1 MKPSRAFRLS
11 RLRFLSGVLLVAA
24 SCSSTSS
31 TLGPGKT
38 DGPWLVPSPTLQS
51 QIDENAKRM
60 PWTHGVE
67 RVQLIQWFAGI
78 GEPAYPTLLKMIED
92 PRADVAGSAY
102 AALGAT
108 RDARLV
114 DAIHAV
120 PASAGGGDVDLKYER
135 ARTLLR
141 LGDYSVVPQLI
152 SGLRDE
158 RSLTRALCSQAL
170 IEATHENF
178 QFDPRGEEP
187 AREEAVRPWET
198 WWNDRQGDPLLSGP
212 KTPGANSD
220 TKASDAAK
228 PESK

>member
-1 MKPSRAFRLS
+1 MKPSRASLS
-11 RLRFLSGVLLVAA
+11 FPGLCVLLFVANGLVA

-31 TLGPGKT
+31 SLGPGKT

-51 QIDENAKRM
+51 QIDENAKRL

-78 GEPAYPTLLKMIED
+78 GEPAYTTLLKMIQD
-92 PRADVAGSAY
+92 PRGDVAGSAY

-114 DAIHAV
+114 EAIHAV

-178 QFDPRGEEP
+178 QFDPRGEDA
-187 AREEAVRPWET
+187 AREEAVRRWES
-198 WWNDRQGDPLLSGP
+198 WWNTRQADPLLSGP
-212 KTPGANSD
+212 KPEG
-220 TKASDAAK
+220 TKSEAAK

>member
-1 MKPSRAFRLS
+1 MKPSRAS
-11 RLRFLSGVLLVAA
+11 QFLLPYLCSAVLGSGLLAA
-24 SCSSTSS
+24 SCSSTPSK
-31 TLGPGKT
+31 LGPGKT

-51 QIDENAKRM
+51 QIDENAKRL

-78 GEPAYPTLLKMIED
+78 GEPAYTTLLKMLAD

-108 RDARLV
+108 RDSRLV
-114 DAIHAV
+114 EAIHAV
-120 PASAGGGDVDLKYER
+120 PASASAEDVDVKYER

-152 SGLRDE
+152 SGLRDD
-158 RSLTRALCSQAL
+158 RQMTRALCSQAL

-187 AREEAVRPWET
+187 AREEAVKRWES
-198 WWNDRQGDPLLSGP
+198 WWNTRQGDPLISGP
-212 KTPGANSD
+212 KPG
-220 TKASDAAK
+220 
-228 PESK
+228 SK